1 MLRAAG
7 YTRDDV
13 DACVRWMEPYAEV
26 LESCGPA
33 QLRRFNQIPDDDA
46 HNIQTHVVD
55 VTLLV
60 TVRRSTFLLMH
71 CHQCDYLVT
80 IAVSSCIG
88 FHLWVTAGSF
98 HYFLCPIMVRRLGSE
113 LTYCLIDR
121 KKLKR

>member
-1 MLRAAG
+1 MALRCFRCLFTRSPEGFLSHTLDVRLPVLRAAG

-60 TVRRSTFLLMH
+60 TARRSTFLLMH
-71 CHQCDYLVT
+71 CHECDYLDT
-80 IAVSSCIG
+80 IAVSSC
-88 FHLWVTAGSF
+88 
-98 HYFLCPIMVRRLGSE
+98 M
-113 LTYCLIDR
+113 
-121 KKLKR
+121 

>member
-1 MLRAAG
+1 MFVVQFCIDLALLFLMSLIRSPEVFHIRVGVLDVCPCSAAG

-60 TVRRSTFLLMH
+60 TARRSTFLLMH
-71 CHQCDYLVT
+71 CHECDYLDT
-80 IAVSSCIG
+80 IAVSSC
-88 FHLWVTAGSF
+88 
-98 HYFLCPIMVRRLGSE
+98 M
-113 LTYCLIDR
+113 
-121 KKLKR
+121 